1 MYQCAHTCEFLAALR
16 VRFAWSGLNGRGACA
31 ARVGVATAVRT
42 MTKMLRNIVAN
53 PDAPK
58 FRRVRLSNDAIRQRV
73 VAIDGAVDALLAAGF
88 TRQQEQDGQDVLLLP
103 GTGAPPPLLLT
114 LGRLE
119 QLATELA

>member
-1 MYQCAHTCEFLAALR
+1 
-16 VRFAWSGLNGRGACA
+16 
-31 ARVGVATAVRT
+31 